1 MGSPLDTL
9 LQSYGRLPVPTREE
23 QILLGR
29 KIRAWLDWQPS
40 AEEQAEGITEP
51 PRRIRREGE
60 RAREQ
65 MVSRNMM
72 LVATQARAF
81 SVSSTPA
88 LEPQDL
94 IQEGALGLCRAAELF
109 DPAAGYAFS
118 TYAVLWIRQSMTRL
132 VHGSGSI
139 RIPVKRAQA
148 MHGLQ
153 RWCATFKAQEGRLPT
168 DAEQLAAGLTGV
180 QRPNDLRILREAAA
194 VYHMRSLDA
203 LMGDEGDDDSWLSSI
218 AAPWEDE
225 DERARRKALERQT
238 AQVLV
243 FLEPWPELQEVL
255 QRHLG
260 GQSSREISLAMGISQ
275 HAAILRIKQAQ
286 AKAARWPGPGAH
298 REACGAGLGC
308 HPPAYKTA
316 SAPEADTS
324 ASASNRLAYF
334 QPSLLTLSLIHI

>member
-40 AEEQAEGITEP
+40 AEEQAAGITEP
-51 PRRIRREGE
+51 PQGIREAGE
-60 RAREQ
+60 RARNAL
-65 MVSRNMM
+65 VSRNMM
-72 LVATQARAF
+72 LVAKQARSF
-81 SVSSTPA
+81 SVSSIPA

-139 RIPVKRAQA
+139 RIPIKRAQA

-153 RWCATFKAQEGRLPT
+153 KWCATFSAQEGRQPT
-168 DAEQLAAGLTGV
+168 DAEQLAAGLPGV
-180 QRPNDLRILREAAA
+180 QRPGDLKILREAAA
-194 VYHMRSLDA
+194 VYHMRFLDE
-203 LMGDEGDDDSWLSSI
+203 LMGDEGDNDSLLSSI
-218 AAPWEDE
+218 SAPWEDE
-225 DERARRKALERQT
+225 DERALRKELERQT
-238 AQVLV
+238 AQVLE

-255 QRHLG
+255 QRRLG

-275 HAAILRIKQAQ
+275 HAAILCIKQAQ
-286 AKAARWPGPGAH
+286 AKLLGVQGLALTGRPVEQALAAIR
-298 REACGAGLGC
+298 
-308 HPPAYKTA
+308 
-316 SAPEADTS
+316 
-324 ASASNRLAYF
+324 
-334 QPSLLTLSLIHI
+334 LLTRPQARLKPTPLPAHPTGWRTSSRRS

>member
-72 LVATQARAF
+72 LVAKQARAF

-153 RWCATFKAQEGRLPT
+153 RWCARFKAQEGRLPT

-180 QRPNDLRILREAAA
+180 QRPSDLRILRKAAA
-194 VYHMRSLDA
+194 VYHMCSLDA

-218 AAPWEDE
+218 AAPSEDE
-225 DERARRKALERQT
+225 DELRALRKELERQT
-238 AQVLV
+238 AQVLE

-255 QRHLG
+255 QRRLG

-275 HAAILRIKQAQ
+275 HAAILCIKQAQ
-286 AKAARWPGPGAH
+286 AKLLGGQGLALTGRPVEQALAAIRLLTRPQARLKPTPLPAH
-298 REACGAGLGC
+298 
-308 HPPAYKTA
+308 
-316 SAPEADTS
+316 
-324 ASASNRLAYF
+324 RLAYF
-334 QPSLLTLSLIHI
+334 QPSLLTELT